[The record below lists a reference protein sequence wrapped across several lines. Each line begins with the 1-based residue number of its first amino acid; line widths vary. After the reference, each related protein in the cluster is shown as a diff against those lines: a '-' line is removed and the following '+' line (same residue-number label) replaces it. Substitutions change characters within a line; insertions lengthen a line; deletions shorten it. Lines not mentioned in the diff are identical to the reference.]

1 MSNLQGS
8 INTKINLSGE
18 LFKMGTK
25 GYSAYEVAVQQGF
38 KGTVDE
44 WLASLVGPPGQDGS
58 IKFEELT
65 PEQKEMLRGPKG
77 EPFLYS
83 DFTQEQLEAL
93 RGPQGIQ
100 GETGPQGERGPQG
113 IQGIQGPTGP
123 TGATGATG
131 PQGKQGEKGETGERG
146 PQGEQGPQG
155 DTGPQGPAGTPGADG
170 KSATI
175 KIGSVT
181 TLAAGSQATVTNV
194 GTENEAIFNF
204 GIPKGEPGSGGGT
217 GGGTTDYV
225 DLSNK
230 PKINN
235 VELNGNKTLSEL
247 GIQPKGN
254 YLTSVPSVYKTK
266 AENDALYQPIGDYA
280 ESDDIPT
287 KLSDLNNDLGFLQSE
302 TIQKI
307 SGKVNVADLQQG
319 VYLSESN
326 TTQLVCGTN
335 THDDYIRKGSLVV
348 VTWVSETQKSLCII
362 GYSRPFYKLICD
374 ISKGTFEIT
383 GPINDTDREYFIAS
397 QEYLGFVKVGSGLDI
412 DREGALSVNKLPS
425 GYGSINL
432 YTLES
437 GIYLVDGVKN
447 LYYNSMTTMSLDDNF
462 QPETDGEGDVLFPGE
477 LFVHYKEIDSHGIVV
492 VTSFSINPYFI
503 KYISYDGTS
512 ENEEL
517 TITTMYWNDLASKDY
532 VANLIS
538 NIKTPTKTSELTN
551 DSGFITGYTESDP
564 TVPSHV
570 KSISAADI
578 SNWNK
583 KSNFSG
589 NYDDLNN
596 KPTKVSAFTNDAGY
610 LTSIPSEYITET
622 ELNGK
627 GYLTGIPTSYKT
639 KTENDAL
646 YQPKGNYL
654 TSIPS
659 EYITETELEEAI
671 SNVGGGTGNVSS
683 NIVNSIVVVD
693 ELPEVEL
700 EGVLYLVKEVE
711 SSGEVEVVNL
721 MPNLVSYNATSNG
734 VTFSCTGNDTN
745 LTLNGTASSSEE
757 RPLETFNANL
767 VPNKNYKFRYE
778 IVGGAVDGSAHDNE
792 VADVRL
798 RGYTSDGTINNLVSN
813 SWIQTNTSEEY
824 EFSFTTEYTRFA
836 ISIRQKSNTI
846 YTNLVVKFSIYE
858 V

>member
-1 MSNLQGS
+1 MAIL
-8 INTKINLSGE
+8 KIKDQNGNFVDVPFASGKAATIKVGE
-18 LFKMGTK
+18 VKLLEPTSEPRIENVGTQ
-25 GYSAYEVAVQQGF
+25 YDAVF
-38 KGTVDE
+38 N
-44 WLASLVGPPGQDGS
+44 
-58 IKFEELT
+58 F
-65 PEQKEMLRGPKG
+65 
-77 EPFLYS
+77 
-83 DFTQEQLEAL
+83 
-93 RGPQGIQ
+93 GIP
-100 GETGPQGERGPQG
+100 TGPQGE
-113 IQGIQGPTGP
+113 
-123 TGATGATG
+123 
-131 PQGKQGEKGETGERG
+131 KGEKGEPGERG
-146 PQGEQGPQG
+146 PQGEQGEQGPQG
-155 DTGPQGPAGTPGADG
+155 NTGPQGSSGTPGKA
-170 KSATI
+170 ATI
-175 KIGSVT
+175 QIGSVT

-280 ESDDIPT
+280 EADDIPT

-447 LYYNSMTTMSLDDNF
+447 LYYNSMSPMSLDDNF
-462 QPETDGEGDVLFPGE
+462 QPEADGEGAVLFPSE
-477 LFVHYKEIDSHGIVV
+477 LFVHYKETDSNGVV
-492 VTSFSINPYFI
+492 IVTSFSINPYFI
-503 KYISYDGTS
+503 KYISYDGT
-512 ENEEL
+512 NEYEQL
-517 TITTMYWNDLASKDY
+517 SITTMNWNDLASKDY

-538 NIKTPTKTSELTN
+538 NIKTPTKTSELAN
-551 DSGFITGYTESDP
+551 DSGFI
-564 TVPSHV
+564 
-570 KSISAADI
+570 
-578 SNWNK
+578 
-583 KSNFSG
+583 
-589 NYDDLNN
+589 
-596 KPTKVSAFTNDAGY
+596 
-610 LTSIPSEYITET
+610 TSIPSEYITET

-639 KTENDAL
+639 KTENDEL
-646 YQPKGNYL
+646 YQAKGNYL

-659 EYITETELEEAI
+659 EYVTETEMKDAI
-671 SNVGGGTGNVSS
+671 SNLGGGTGNVSS
-683 NIVNSIVVVD
+683 SVINSIEVVD
-693 ELPEVEL
+693 ELPETEI
-700 EGVLYLVKEVE
+700 EGVLYLVKEQE
-711 SSGEVEVVNL
+711 DAPIEEVNL
-721 MPNLVSYNATSNG
+721 MPNLVAYNATSNG

-798 RGYTSDGTINNLVSN
+798 RGYTSDGTIDNLVSN

-824 EFSFTTEYTRFA
+824 EFSFTTEYAQFA
-836 ISIRQKSNTI
+836 ISIRQKSNTV
-846 YTNLVVKFSIYE
+846 YTNLVVKFSIFE